1 MSIAGMA
8 ALDASD
14 EARILLAP
22 ESDSPQW
29 RCRDAAGATN
39 EPEKALVRRRT

>member
-1 MSIAGMA
+1 MA

-29 RCRDAAGATN
+29 RCRDAAAMAEATN
-39 EPEKALVRRRT
+39 EPEKTLVRRRT